1 MPILAKFQLDNPSHM
16 LKVRILPSGNLQTVI
31 IIENL
36 YSICTHYII
45 TSTFLEE
52 Y

>member
-1 MPILAKFQLDNPSHM
+1 MLILTKFQLDNPSRM
-16 LKVRILPSGNLQTVI
+16 VKVRILPSGNLQTVI
-31 IIENL
+31 IIEKI
-36 YSICTHYII
+36 YSICAHYII